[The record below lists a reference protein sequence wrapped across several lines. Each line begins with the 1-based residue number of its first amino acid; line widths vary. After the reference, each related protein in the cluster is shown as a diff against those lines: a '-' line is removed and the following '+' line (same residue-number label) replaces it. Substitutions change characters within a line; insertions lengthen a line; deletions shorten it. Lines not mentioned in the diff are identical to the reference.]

1 MVDFNNEA
9 TMGKPPKEV
18 VALIIIE
25 KVYNFLEADEDY
37 AKNKLRGGQVSYAIA
52 QARLRNLFFVSHTL
66 LKRGLKE
73 KEFDEITQV
82 CLNTDSA
89 LVEHDDVLECFGR
102 IFEVLDKV
110 GLWKI
115 DTKPTFNRLSVEE
128 SNQAQGLG

>member
-25 KVYNFLEADEDY
+25 KIYNFLEADEDF
-37 AKNKLRGGQVSYAIA
+37 AKKTLLGGSMSYAVP

-66 LKRGLKE
+66 LKRSMKE
-73 KEFDEITQV
+73 KDFDDITQV
-82 CLNTDSA
+82 CLNTKHNG
-89 LVEHDDVLECFGR
+89 VEHDDILECFGR
-102 IFEVLDKV
+102 IFEVLDDV

-115 DTKPTFNRLSVEE
+115 DTKKKFERHRVETANKE
-128 SNQAQGLG
+128 HGY

>member
-1 MVDFNNEA
+1 MDFNNEA

-18 VALIIIE
+18 ISFIIIE

-37 AKNKLRGGQVSYAIA
+37 AKKTLQGAGVSYAIP

-66 LKRGLKE
+66 LKRNMKE
-73 KEFDEITQV
+73 KDFDAITSIA
-82 CLNTDSA
+82 LNTQHKA
-89 LVEHDDVLECFGR
+89 VEHDDILECFGR

-115 DTKPTFNRLSVEE
+115 DTKKVYERHRIEQ
-128 SNQAQGLG
+128 SNKEHGY

>member
-37 AKNKLRGGQVSYAIA
+37 AKKTLQGGGMSYAVP

-66 LKRGLKE
+66 LKRHMTQE
-73 KEFDEITQV
+73 DFDAITTIA
-82 CLNTDSA
+82 LNTRHKE
-89 LVEHDDVLECFGR
+89 VEHDDILECFGR
-102 IFEVLDKV
+102 IFGVLDKV

-115 DTKPTFNRLSVEE
+115 DTKKVFERHRVEKA
-128 SNQAQGLG
+128 NQEHGY